1 MTQSLPFKCPNCS
14 ALYEVVP
21 VEADSDSSREIAC
34 LACGAPLIARDG
46 KLALKYFLLLSFC
59 GARANP
65 AGTNTA
71 SYDCHELV
79 QDADVFPRT
88 PEPRCCPR
96 RGYFVSKERTPPSR
110 AVDFDVGRIAV
121 ANTDDTGNAISS
133 VWTGP

>member
-1 MTQSLPFKCPNCS
+1 MTKSLPFKCPNCS

-21 VEADSDSSREIAC
+21 VEADSNSSREIAC

-79 QDADVFPRT
+79 QDADVFPRLRS
-88 PEPRCCPR
+88 PGAARVGAISFQKRGRPRAAPSISTL
-96 RGYFVSKERTPPSR
+96 VALPSR
-110 AVDFDVGRIAV
+110 IPTTLA
-121 ANTDDTGNAISS
+121 TL
-133 VWTGP
+133 